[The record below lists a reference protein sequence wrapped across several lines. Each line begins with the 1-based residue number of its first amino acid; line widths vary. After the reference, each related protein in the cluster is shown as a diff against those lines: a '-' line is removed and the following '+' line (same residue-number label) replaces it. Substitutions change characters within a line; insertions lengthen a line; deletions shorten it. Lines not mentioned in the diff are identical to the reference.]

1 MRYEDAYM
9 YMYKDISIALVYM
22 YAYVY
27 VYMHMYMYI
36 YTHTYTMWRDAP
48 SRWYRE
54 LFSQTHNKH
63 VAMCKRDIH
72 VCENDLISRKRDKQN
87 TR

>member
-1 MRYEDAYM
+1 MYECKIHMYCIYIFMHSACIHSQIFICTNIHMYMRYEDAYM

-27 VYMHMYMYI
+27 VYIHMYMYI

-48 SRWYRE
+48 SR
-54 LFSQTHNKH
+54 
-63 VAMCKRDIH
+63 
-72 VCENDLISRKRDKQN
+72 
-87 TR
+87 